1 MPEKKNSKPI
11 AKKSTRKT
19 TVSNKKKLAKKN
31 TITKKSW
38 LHNRK
43 RDFQNLNQQRQRFL
57 RRRPHRSFRMTRRRD
72 YTRTLKISG
81 YWALTAEVIRLLW
94 RHKKTFLALVL
105 LFVVLT
111 LLFSNAM
118 SQDTYQQLQ
127 DLMNTAEDNGFSG
140 VTTTIGLF
148 SGVAM
153 SYLTGAATTDT
164 SRQVIGTL
172 LGLFAW
178 LTTIWLVRAISAGQ
192 KPKMRDGLYSSG
204 SPVIALLML
213 LFVMIIQAVPAA
225 VALIVYGALDA
236 SGMLQQTP
244 ILMLAGGATALI
256 ATMSLYWIVS
266 TFFAMVVV
274 TLPGVY
280 PFRALRLSG
289 DIVTG
294 RRIRVLLRFAWAVV
308 VAALIWFVVLIP
320 VILLDGALKD
330 ALPELSWLPIVP
342 VAGLVLVYFSVV
354 FFATYSYLFY
364 RKVVESDSQ
373 PAKN

>member
-1 MPEKKNSKPI
+1 MAEKKTT
-11 AKKSTRKT
+11 KSTPKKT
-19 TVSNKKKLAKKN
+19 TRKVAASSKKKPVQKTAATKKN
-31 TITKKSW
+31 W
-38 LHNRK
+38 LQNRK

-81 YWALTAEVIRLLW
+81 YWALTTEVAKLLW
-94 RHKKTFLALVL
+94 RHKKIFLALVC

-111 LLFSNAM
+111 LLFSKAM

-153 SYLTGAATTDT
+153 SYLTGTAATDT
-164 SRQVIGTL
+164 SQQVVGTL

-178 LTTIWLVRAISAGQ
+178 LTTIWLVRAISVGQ
-192 KPKMRDGLYSSG
+192 KPRMRDGLYSSG

-225 VALIVYGALDA
+225 TALIVYGALDA
-236 SGMLQQTP
+236 SGMLQQTAM
-244 ILMLAGGATALI
+244 LMLAGGATVLI
-256 ATMSLYWIVS
+256 ATMSLYWMVS
-266 TFFAMVVV
+266 TLFAMVVV
-274 TLPGVY
+274 TLPGMY
-280 PFRALRLSG
+280 PFQALRLSG

-294 RRIRVLLRFAWAVV
+294 RRIRILLRFAWAVV

-320 VILLDGALKD
+320 VILLDGALKNV
-330 ALPELSWLPIVP
+330 LPYLAWLPIVP
-342 VAGLVLVYFSVV
+342 VAGLILVYLSVV
-354 FFATYSYLFY
+354 FFATYSYMFY

-373 PAKN
+373 PTKN

>member
-1 MPEKKNSKPI
+1 MPEKKLQ
-11 AKKSTRKT
+11 KSTTKKTARK
-19 TVSNKKKLAKKN
+19 VAASSKKKPVKKAAVTKKN
-31 TITKKSW
+31 W

-72 YTRTLKISG
+72 YTRTLKIAG
-81 YWALTAEVIRLLW
+81 YWALTTEVTKLLW
-94 RHKKTFLALVL
+94 RHKKIFLALVC

-153 SYLTGAATTDT
+153 SYLTGTAATDT
-164 SRQVIGTL
+164 SQQVVGTL

-178 LTTIWLVRAISAGQ
+178 LTTIWLVRAISVGQ
-192 KPKMRDGLYSSG
+192 KPRMRDGLYSSG

-225 VALIVYGALDA
+225 IALIVYGALDA
-236 SGMLQQTP
+236 SGMLQQTAM
-244 ILMLAGGATALI
+244 LMLAGGATVLI
-256 ATMSLYWIVS
+256 ATMSLYWMVS
-266 TFFAMVVV
+266 TLFAMVVV
-274 TLPGVY
+274 TLPGMY
-280 PFRALRLSG
+280 PFQALRLSG

-294 RRIRVLLRFAWAVV
+294 RRIRILLRFAWAVV

-320 VILLDGALKD
+320 VILLDGALKN
-330 ALPELSWLPIVP
+330 ALPQLAWLPIVP
-342 VAGLVLVYFSVV
+342 VAGLILVYLSVV
-354 FFATYSYLFY
+354 FFAAYSYMFY

-373 PAKN
+373 PTKN